1 MRDVSYRVALG
12 GIVSA
17 LCLVTMFL
25 AGVIPA
31 LYILLPMIAGAL
43 MMIISVE
50 VSSAWALLTYI
61 SVSFL
66 SMIVT
71 FDKEAALIFIMLFG
85 HYPIVR
91 EYIHKVPLKGL
102 RWIIKL
108 IVFNICLLAYFYT
121 TVYIFGLDQMLEEF
135 DDIGRYGAYFML
147 GMSNVIFLL
156 YDLNL
161 DNIYHIYIKRFAPK
175 FRKKR

>member
-91 EYIHKVPLKGL
+91 S
-102 RWIIKL
+102 
-108 IVFNICLLAYFYT
+108 
-121 TVYIFGLDQMLEEF
+121 IFT
-135 DDIGRYGAYFML
+135 RY
-147 GMSNVIFLL
+147 
-156 YDLNL
+156 
-161 DNIYHIYIKRFAPK
+161 R
-175 FRKKR
+175 